1 MANKEPLTPAQQKWA
16 AQYLP
21 LARSLA
27 KKYKFDDITVFY
39 EAICKAARGYDESK
53 GYTFRALLTRAC
65 HNAAIDM
72 WRKKADPL
80 VVGCKPEQLEVSE
93 VQPIVNTSWTPPP
106 DAPERKIRA
115 PGMGKR
121 SLQMR
126 AREQGWG
133 RPRGRPRVLDDATV
147 IKMLLAGKSQADAQR
162 GFGVSIRTLRR
173 MCAKNR
179 KTLKV
184 LRSSRKSIDKRDKIA
199 DGNTMHKVITLS
211 PQQIAAAKDLR
222 AKGRSWRRV
231 AAEMHLLHGIKA
243 SYVFWFNN
251 VPRGPA
257 DKRKRR
263 AKI

>member
-1 MANKEPLTPAQQKWA
+1 MTPPKPPLTKEQAAWA
-16 AQYLP
+16 VQYLP

-27 KKYKFDDITVFY
+27 RKHKFEDQTVFY
-39 EAICKAARGYDESK
+39 EVICKAARSYDLTKKIS
-53 GYTFRALLTRAC
+53 FQALLTRSCA
-65 HNAAIDM
+65 NAAIDI
-72 WRKKADPL
+72 WRKGPDRL
-80 VVGCKPEQLEVSE
+80 VVGVKAELLDVAEIAVP
-93 VQPIVNTSWTPPP
+93 VNDWTPPEEL
-106 DAPERKIRA
+106 PERKIRA

-263 AKI
+263 AK

>member
-21 LARSLA
+21 LARGLA
-27 KKYKFDDITVFY
+27 KKYKFDDVTVFY

-106 DAPERKIRA
+106 DMPERKIRA

-147 IKMLLAGKSQADAQR
+147 LKLLFAGRTSAEAMR
-162 GFGVSIRTLRR
+162 ALGVSRETIRKICQT
-173 MCAKNR
+173 NR

-184 LRSSRKSIDKRDKIA
+184 LGSSRKRIDKRAKIA
-199 DGNTMHKVITLS
+199 DGDKMHRMITLT
-211 PQQIAAAKDLR
+211 PEQIAAARNMRDHGVPWRELAANMLLR
-222 AKGRSWRRV
+222 FGV
-231 AAEMHLLHGIKA
+231 KA
-243 SYVFWFNN
+243 SHQFWWNN

-263 AKI
+263 AKK

>member
-1 MANKEPLTPAQQKWA
+1 MTPPKPPLTTEQAAWA
-16 AQYLP
+16 VQYLP

-27 KKYKFDDITVFY
+27 RKHKFEDQTVFY
-39 EAICKAARGYDESK
+39 EVICKAARSYDLTKKIS
-53 GYTFRALLTRAC
+53 FQALLTRSCA
-65 HNAAIDM
+65 NAAIDI
-72 WRKKADPL
+72 WRKGPDRL
-80 VVGCKPEQLEVSE
+80 VVGVKPELLDVAKIA
-93 VQPIVNTSWTPPP
+93 VPVNDWTPPP

-263 AKI
+263 AK